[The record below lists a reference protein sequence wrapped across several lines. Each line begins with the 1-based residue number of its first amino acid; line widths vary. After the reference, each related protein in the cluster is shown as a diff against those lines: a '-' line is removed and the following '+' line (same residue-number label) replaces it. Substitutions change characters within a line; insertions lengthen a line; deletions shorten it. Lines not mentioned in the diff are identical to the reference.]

1 MRLFRTVVVAVLL
14 GSFFSPALASAKTES
29 GVSPAEARPLAAAT
43 LTLARAAAVAAVTA
57 QAGEAQQYAQREQQ
71 SQQQGVQDFKGGAVY
86 VYFGSGVVLAL
97 IIIILILL

>member
-14 GSFFSPALASAKTES
+14 GSFFSPAIASAKTER
-29 GVSPAEARPLAAAT
+29 VSPAEARPLAAAT

-57 QAGEAQQYAQREQQ
+57 QAGEAQQYGQREQQ

>member
-14 GSFFSPALASAKTES
+14 GAMFSPAIGLANTEPR
-29 GVSPAEARPLAAAT
+29 VSPAEARPLAAAT
-43 LTLARAAAVAAVTA
+43 LALARSAAVAVNA
-57 QAGEAQQYAQREQQ
+57 QAGEAERYAQREQQ
-71 SQQQGVQDFKGGAVY
+71 SQGVQDFKGGAVY